1 MRDNS
6 YFYAFI
12 LVFIAGFLWSLG
24 AVVVLHMID
33 GHSYVFNYLF
43 YRGISI
49 AVILVCYLIIR
60 EGLGFYKN
68 FFKIGIPGIFGG
80 ICLATAF
87 TGFIFSI
94 TMTTAA
100 VTLFMLAAMPFIA
113 AIFGYIFLGEL
124 LRRPTLIAMVIALI
138 GICMMIIND
147 SISGSVLGALVGF
160 ISACGFALYTVTI
173 RWRPETPKFTTVV
186 LAGIFC
192 TVFSFIIL
200 GFSFESFK
208 TMPTINSYLSLLH
221 GIIVASGLILYSL
234 GAKYL
239 PSAELALLSLMEVV
253 GGVLWV
259 GIPIFGIN
267 QVPSLTVILGGI
279 IITSAVIYYGYGA
292 RIKGE
297 PVTQLIF
304 FFINFCLYKL
314 KPIFIH
320 IFLK

>member
-12 LVFIAGFLWSLG
+12 LVFLAGFLWSLG

-49 AVILVCYLIIR
+49 SVILVCYLIIR

-68 FFKIGIPGIFGG
+68 FFKIGMPGILGG
-80 ICLATAF
+80 IFLATAF

-124 LRRPTLIAMVIALI
+124 LRRPTLIAMVIAFI

-192 TVFSFIIL
+192 ATFSFVIL
-200 GFSFESFK
+200 GFSFETFK

-259 GIPIFGIN
+259 WIPIFGIN

-279 IITSAVIYYGYGA
+279 IITSAVIYHGYGA
-292 RIKGE
+292 RRKGE
-297 PVTQLIF
+297 PVTQ
-304 FFINFCLYKL
+304 
-314 KPIFIH
+314 
-320 IFLK
+320 